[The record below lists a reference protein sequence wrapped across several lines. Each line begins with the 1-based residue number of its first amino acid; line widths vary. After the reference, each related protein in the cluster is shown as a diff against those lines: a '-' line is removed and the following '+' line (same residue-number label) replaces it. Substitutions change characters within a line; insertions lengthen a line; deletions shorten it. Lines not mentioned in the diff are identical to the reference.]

1 MCPVI
6 GSKLPIVR
14 VVLVLAA
21 TFFVLVCV
29 GSGQETAFKGRL
41 PAYYGEIVTE
51 SQRQEIYGLQEKYE
65 KQISALEDQLEALK
79 KKRDAEIEKVLS
91 ADQKSKLK
99 KAKEEGAAKRKKSAE
114 KKAAEAKG
122 APK

>member
-6 GSKLPIVR
+6 GSNLPIVR
-14 VVLVLAA
+14 VVRVLAA
-21 TFFVLVCV
+21 VFFVMVCV
-29 GSGQETAFKGRL
+29 GSGQEKTFKGRL

-51 SQRQEIYGLQEKYE
+51 LQRQEIYGLQEKYE

-79 KKRDAEIEKVLS
+79 KKRDAEIEKVLN
-91 ADQKSKLK
+91 AEQKAKLK
-99 KAKEEGAAKRKKSAE
+99 KAKDNGAANRKKTAD